1 MDEWD
6 PRNPESPTVRY
17 DLADWSLDERVEL
30 VELLAEADIR
40 HDWDGTELM
49 VPASAEATVDAI
61 LDEVEDADDA
71 PAALTGEL
79 DEFEL
84 DEWTTADRVEFAAVL
99 VDRGIG
105 HRWEDNLLLVRVDDA
120 DAVED
125 LLDEFDR

>member
-1 MDEWD
+1 E
-6 PRNPESPTVRY
+6 
-17 DLADWSLDERVEL
+17 ERVEL

-40 HDWDGTELM
+40 HDWDGTELL
-49 VPASAEATVDAI
+49 VPAAAEASVDAI
-61 LDEVEDADDA
+61 LDEVEDAEDA
-71 PAALTGEL
+71 PSSLTGEL
-79 DEFEL
+79 EEFEL
-84 DEWTTADRVEFAAVL
+84 EEWTTADRVEFAAVL